1 MRAVLNISTWQA
13 HTRVCLFVPP
23 FLIRSSSGGSRGALL
38 PPHQAH
44 PLHSTDRMPCR
55 IYRAA
60 RIRVPAK
67 TSQRHIFSPHM
78 GMGEETG
85 IRLTPGRSSFSVAS
99 FLNLLTNLFP
109 LWVLLCSLLALIYPP
124 SFLWFRSSYIVPLL
138 SLVMLGMGLTLS
150 PSSFAAIVRTPRL
163 VIVGVLAQYTLMPLF
178 ARTLAYA
185 FRLPPALAAGIILV
199 GVCPGGTASNV
210 VSLLA
215 GADVALSVVL
225 TLVSTLLSVIC
236 IPLFMSFLA
245 GTLVPV
251 RPLSLLLSTAQVVLL
266 PLLFGALVNRIWP
279 QAVRTVG
286 IVLPLISVISV
297 TLICAGVVA
306 ANASALLSVG
316 PMLIFAVAAMHAL
329 GGSFGYVLARLAGA
343 PQVSARTISIEV
355 MMQNSS
361 LAVSLANAQFANPL
375 TAVPGA
381 ISATMHSLLGS
392 LLAGY
397 WRIQSARNKNKPV
410 R

>member
-1 MRAVLNISTWQA
+1 MHAVLNSTAWQA
-13 HTRVCLFVPP
+13 RTRECLFVSP
-23 FLIRSSSGGSRGALL
+23 FLIRGSSGRSRFALL
-38 PPHQAH
+38 FPHEAH
-44 PLHSTDRMPCR
+44 PLRSIGRVSCR
-55 IYRAA
+55 VHRVA
-60 RIRVPAK
+60 RIRVPANNN
-67 TSQRHIFSPHM
+67 SRYISPPCM
-78 GMGEETG
+78 GMSEETG
-85 IRLTPGRSSFSVAS
+85 MRLTPDRASFSVAS
-99 FLNLLTNLFP
+99 FLNMLTNLFP
-109 LWVLLCSLLALIYPP
+109 LWVLLCSLLALTHPP

-138 SLVMLGMGLTLS
+138 SLVMLGMGLTIS
-150 PSSFAAIVRTPRL
+150 PSSFAAIGRTPKL
-163 VIVGVLAQYTLMPLF
+163 VIVGTLAQYTLMPLL
-178 ARTLAYA
+178 ARLLAYA
-185 FRLPPALAAGIILV
+185 LSLPPALAAGIILV

-225 TLVSTLLSVIC
+225 TLMSTLLSVVC

-316 PMLIFAVAAMHAL
+316 PMLILAVAAMHVL
-329 GGSFGYVLARLAGA
+329 GGLFGYVFARLAGA

-355 MMQNSS
+355 MMQNST

-381 ISATMHSLLGS
+381 ISATMHSLFGS

-397 WRIQSARNKNKPV
+397 WRIQDARNKNKPV